1 MNKMGK
7 IAAAIVFAV
16 SLTLAGA
23 FDVSAQ
29 TKKKPVIRKKAV
41 VRKAVP
47 TVKLFTVAAGKRI
60 RVRMNESI
68 SSKSAAIGDRFT
80 VTVAEPVYSTTGAI
94 VIPEGS
100 EIVGRVDAVAK
111 ARNGGKP
118 GTLDVSFIQVVL
130 PNGAKRAINGS
141 VTELVSD
148 DAKSDSEG
156 TASGDKMKHRKVIFY
171 GGGAAGGALLGAA
184 IGGGKGALIGGLLGA
199 GGGFLGE
206 RYTKGENAEV
216 KSGTEFG
223 IYINRAFSL
232 PKYAEAEP
240 RP

>member
-1 MNKMGK
+1 MNKIVRM
-7 IAAAIVFAV
+7 AAITAFAM
-16 SLTLAGA
+16 SLVVAGTTDT
-23 FDVSAQ
+23 FAQ
-29 TKKKPVIRKKAV
+29 TRKKPVLRKKTV
-41 VRKAVP
+41 VAKKPVAP
-47 TVKLFTVAAGKRI
+47 AVKLYTVAAGKRI
-60 RVRMNESI
+60 RVRMNETI
-68 SSKSAAIGDRFT
+68 SSKTAAVGDTFT
-80 VTVAEPVYSTTGAI
+80 VTVREPVYSTTGAI

-100 EIVGRVDAVAK
+100 EITGRVDSVTK
-111 ARNGGKP
+111 AQKGGKP
-118 GTLDVSFIQVVL
+118 GSIDTSFTQVIL
-130 PNGAKRAINGS
+130 PNGSKRAINGS
-141 VTELVSD
+141 LTELVSD

-206 RYTKGENAEV
+206 RYTKGEEAEV

-232 PKYAEAEP
+232 PKFEEATP
-240 RP
+240 